1 MMSIQEFL
9 PIISNNLSNYFPE
22 LKQYILAN
30 YSKVSTIKKGH
41 EHLISN
47 ETHFLYLAKGKVK
60 AFLYDQN
67 GHGQLMYIYFSD
79 TMIFQPAGEQFY
91 KKLIILDSAT
101 VYYIDKNLLF
111 SFLQSNISYLD
122 RYTQLIASRYGIL
135 LQHILISSNE
145 HAKYK
150 VLSFV
155 YTFTERFGISQSNGS
170 ILVDQ
175 FPSLTDIG
183 ALTNV
188 HRTNVSAYINEL
200 ETLNI
205 LHRKNKTL
213 IVTNINALKLIL
225 EQTSS

>member
-1 MMSIQEFL
+1 MSIQEFL

-22 LKQYILAN
+22 LKQYILEY

-41 EHLISN
+41 ELLISN

-60 AFLYDQN
+60 AFLYDQD

-91 KKLIILDSAT
+91 KKLIVLDTAT
-101 VYYIDKNLLF
+101 VYYIDRNIIF
-111 SFLQSNISYLD
+111 SLLQSNTSYLNK
-122 RYTQLIASRYGIL
+122 YTRLIASRYGVL

-200 ETLNI
+200 ES
-205 LHRKNKTL
+205 LHIIHRDKNTL
-213 IVTNINALKLIL
+213 IVYDLPTLRKIL
-225 EQTSS
+225 EETSS

>member
-1 MMSIQEFL
+1 MSIQEFL
-9 PIISNNLSNYFPE
+9 PIISNNLSSYFPE
-22 LKQYILAN
+22 LKQYILTH

-41 EHLISN
+41 EILISN
-47 ETHFLYLAKGKVK
+47 ETPFLYLAKGKVK

-67 GHGQLMYIYFSD
+67 GHGRLMYIYFSD
-79 TMIFQPAGEQFY
+79 TMIFQPASEQFY
-91 KKLIILDSAT
+91 KKLLILDKAT
-101 VYYIDKNLLF
+101 VYYINKELLY
-111 SFLQSNISYLD
+111 SFLQNNISYLD
-122 RYTQLIASRYGIL
+122 KYTQLIASRYGIL
-135 LQHILISSNE
+135 LQHILISSSE

-155 YTFTERFGISQSNGS
+155 YTFTERFGISQPDGS

-200 ETLNI
+200 ENQKIIHRGKSTLVVYD
-205 LHRKNKTL
+205 LPALRKM
-213 IVTNINALKLIL
+213 L
-225 EQTSS
+225 EETSS